1 MNKDRVTKYIRSGG
15 VKCPYCGSEEI
26 EGGSIEIDE
35 GRAVQSITCLNCDKF
50 WDDIYSLSGIHD
62 EEEAETI
69 NAEPNQKKHFYIIVV
84 WDDIEPER
92 FGPFDTEAER
102 DKEAKRLWN
111 ISGEGSGVY
120 SLDII
125 SEETPP
131 TLVETRAY
139 SGAFFT
145 GKED

>member
-1 MNKDRVTKYIRSGG
+1 MNKDRVTEYIRSGG

-84 WDDIEPER
+84 WDGIDPER
-92 FGPFDTEAER
+92 FGPFDTEAMR
-102 DKEAKRLWN
+102 DKEAKRLKN
-111 ISGEGSGVY
+111 IGTESSDIF

-125 SEETPP
+125 SEKEPP
-131 TLVETRAY
+131 VLVEVRGY
-139 SGAFFT
+139 SEEFFT
-145 GKED
+145 GKES